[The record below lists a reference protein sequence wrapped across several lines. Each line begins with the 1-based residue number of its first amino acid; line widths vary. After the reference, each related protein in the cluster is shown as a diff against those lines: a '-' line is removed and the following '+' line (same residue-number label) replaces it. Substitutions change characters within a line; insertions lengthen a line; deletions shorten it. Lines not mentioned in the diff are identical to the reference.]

1 MLKPLKILFITHKF
15 YPDLGG
21 TEANA
26 EFLAGAFHDKG
37 AIVHLLTW
45 TKTSGTKEFPYRI
58 VRNPGLLQVISE
70 HAWADVVFE
79 NSPVLR
85 LSWPAAFFNKRLVV
99 VLNTWLNNE
108 DGSKSLQARLKYA
121 WLKKATKV
129 ITVSDALRKKCW
141 PEATVIEN
149 AYNDKLF
156 VRINAEAQRTKRFVF
171 LGRVVSDKG
180 ADMAIE
186 AINKLK
192 NEHVNQALGDISLTV
207 IGEGKDLAKLKQYVK
222 DLNLEDLVTFEGSL
236 TGERLVASLNQ
247 HNYLLVPSRWE
258 EPFGIV
264 ALEGLACGCIPVVS
278 DGGGLPDAV
287 GDAGIVFKRG
297 DIEDMV
303 NSITNVL
310 TDTSL
315 QQRLKAAANKHL
327 QEHSSEVVA
336 QQYFDIIQASV
347 S

>member
-45 TKTSGTKEFPYRI
+45 TKESGTKEFPYRI

-99 VLNTWLNNE
+99 VLNTWLGNE

-141 PEATVIEN
+141 PEATVVEN

-156 VRINAEAQRTKRFVF
+156 VKNNTAPQRTKRFVF

-186 AINKLK
+186 AIDKLK
-192 NEHVNQALGDISLTV
+192 KQQASQNLGDISLTV

-222 DLNLEDLVTFEGSL
+222 ELEIEDLITFEGSL
-236 TGERLVASLNQ
+236 TGERLVSSLNQ
-247 HNYLLVPSRWE
+247 HDYLLVPSRWE

-287 GDAGIVFKRG
+287 GDAGVVFKRG
-297 DIEDMV
+297 DINDMV

-310 TDTSL
+310 TDTLL
-315 QQRLKAAANKHL
+315 QQRLKAAADKHL